1 MRLHW
6 KSARVWF
13 PLAALAAAACS
24 PNMREQPRYNPL
36 SASGL
41 FQDGRSARPPVDG
54 TVARGQLRRDEP
66 FYTGKQNGAPIDKI
80 PFPVTRQVLQ
90 RGHERFDVYCS
101 PCHGRVG
108 DGQGMVVQR
117 GFQTPPSYH
126 VERLREAPDGHFFDV
141 MTNGF
146 GVMASYA
153 SRVSPADRWAITA
166 YIRALQLSQAATID
180 DVPAGERDKLLKNE
194 K

>member
-1 MRLHW
+1 LRRRNAWGCALVPLLIVLAGCGPDMRQQPSY
-6 KSARVWF
+6 K
-13 PLAALAAAACS
+13 PLAYS
-24 PNMREQPRYNPL
+24 E
-36 SASGL
+36 L
-41 FQDGRSARPPVDG
+41 FEDGRAARPAVPG
-54 TVARGQLRRDEP
+54 TVARGDLRLDAA
-66 FYTGKQNGAPIDKI
+66 FFTGKVEGAPVPRI
-80 PFPVTRQVLQ
+80 PFAVNLQNLQ
-90 RGHERFDVYCS
+90 RGRERYDIYCS

-108 DGQGMVVQR
+108 DGTGMVVQR
-117 GFQTPPSYH
+117 GFVQPPSLH

-166 YIRALQLSQAATID
+166 YIRALQFSQSAGID
-180 DVPAGERDKLLKNE
+180 DVPAEEREKLLKNE